1 MPHTVPMNFHMRAFA
16 GISIAA
22 VLAIGVA
29 APAAQAD
36 DYMTLNPT
44 ELEQTV
50 LRAQMP
56 KTLGSWSQNYY
67 FSEKDSRYT
76 RPTLCWDNKGTVKLP
91 SAQNMGAVAYAINS
105 NASGTVTIYQYA
117 TAAKAQAA
125 LAAMRSANC
134 YDSPT
139 IMTDEGDK
147 VPGQSG
153 SDFTDD
159 STTGYAAGVSY
170 KQDDKII
177 FEDLITTQRGLA
189 IVQTEVFRALPSTLT
204 AKQQQNTASKNA
216 SVNKAWHTKVLRAYE
231 SFGQGSS
238 S

>member
-1 MPHTVPMNFHMRAFA
+1 MTFHTRAFA

-22 VLAIGVA
+22 VLAIGIA

-36 DYMTLNPT
+36 DYTILNPT

-56 KTLGSWSQNYY
+56 TTLGSWSQNYY
-67 FSEKDSRYT
+67 FSEKDSPYT

-91 SAQNMGAVAYAINS
+91 AARNMGAVGYAINS
-105 NASGTVTIYQYA
+105 NASGSVTIYQYA
-117 TAAKAQAA
+117 SEAKAQAA
-125 LAAMRSANC
+125 LAAIRSARC

-139 IMTDEGDK
+139 VMTDEGDK

-159 STTGYAAGVSY
+159 STTGYAAGLSY
-170 KQDDKII
+170 EQDDTII
-177 FEDLITTQRGLA
+177 FDDLITTQRGMA

-204 AKQQQNTASKNA
+204 TKQQQNAASKNS

-231 SFGQGSS
+231 SFGQGRSS
-238 S
+238 